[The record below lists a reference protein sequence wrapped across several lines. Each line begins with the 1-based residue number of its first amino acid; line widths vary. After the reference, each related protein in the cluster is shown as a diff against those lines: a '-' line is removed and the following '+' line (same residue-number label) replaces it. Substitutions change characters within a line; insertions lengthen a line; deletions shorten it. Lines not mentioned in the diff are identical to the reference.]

1 MTDEPVLEAEV
12 VDNGHELV
20 ALPEHPTTLFR
31 TDDPIQV
38 IEKATAVADALKEVL
53 TKQNLVKRISGKDHV
68 LVEGWT
74 TLGSMLGVVPVV
86 AWTKPLPDD
95 AGWEARVEAKT
106 LDGRVVG
113 AAEAQCLRAENR
125 WKNADDYA
133 RRSMAQTRATS
144 KALRGPL
151 GFVVTLAGFSATPA
165 EEMPSGGSVPTEAP
179 GGDAGEA
186 PTSVEAAAAPPGVI
200 SEGRAKELRK
210 LFDRSSMTAAHLK
223 LALLAAGIEA
233 PSVNKG
239 LALLTPELADH
250 LQGELERRCA

>member
-1 MTDEPVLEAEV
+1 MTDAPVLDAEV
-12 VDNGHELV
+12 VPDNGHELIPR
-20 ALPEHPTTLFR
+20 PERPTTLFR
-31 TDDPIQV
+31 TDDPVQV
-38 IEKATAVADALKEVL
+38 LEKATAVADALKRVL
-53 TKQNLVKRISGKDHV
+53 TDQNLVKRISGKDHV

-95 AGWEARVEAKT
+95 AGWEARVEART

-113 AAEAQCLRAENR
+113 AAEAECLRSENR

-165 EEMPSGGSVPTEAP
+165 EEMPASPEGTGASPPGAALPSPSPSGGEL
-179 GGDAGEA
+179 
-186 PTSVEAAAAPPGVI
+186 I
-200 SEGRAKELRK
+200 SEERAKEVRK

-223 LALLAAGIEA
+223 LALLAVGIEA

-239 LALLTPELADH
+239 LALLTDEMADQ
-250 LQGELERRCA
+250 LQGELERRVNA